1 MLRGITARLYVCC
14 MENEQNTNTI
24 VTAEFI
30 KAMASAVKAAQPAG
44 GWVNMADC
52 PASSIGYSV
61 TPTEDG
67 TFVKFDQPV
76 SDGKY
81 TARRWKVYPI
91 SRNKPEGQMNAM
103 RA

>member
-1 MLRGITARLYVCC
+1 MLRGITARVYVYI
-14 MENEQNTNTI
+14 MEITNNTNTI

-30 KAMASAVKAAQPAG
+30 KAMASAVKAAQPSG
-44 GWVNMADC
+44 RWVNMADC
-52 PASSIGYSV
+52 PASPIGYSV

-81 TARRWKVYPI
+81 TARRWRVYPI

>member
-1 MLRGITARLYVCC
+1 MQIT
-14 MENEQNTNTI
+14 QNTNTI

-52 PASSIGYSV
+52 PASPIGYSV
-61 TPTEDG
+61 TPTEEG

-76 SDGKY
+76 SDGKH
-81 TARRWKVYPI
+81 TARRWRVYPI

-103 RA
+103 RG